1 MSKIFK
7 VSGYK
12 PMKGQTVDYYRANSE
27 SSVHAKVKETAVE
40 QGGFVNFSIEEIEIL
55 PADVN
60 ITCPACNI
68 EFESP
73 DRVYSIS

>member
-1 MSKIFK
+1 MTKIFK

-12 PMKGQTVDYYRANSE
+12 PLKGQTTDYYRASTE
-27 SSVHAKVKETAVE
+27 GAVHSKVKSVDVE

-55 PADVN
+55 PAEVN
-60 ITCPACNI
+60 ITCPSCNH

-73 DRVYSIS
+73 DRVHSVP

>member
-12 PMKGQTVDYYRANSE
+12 PMKGQTVEYYRASSE
-27 SSVHAKVKETAVE
+27 SVVHNKVKEIEVE

-55 PADVN
+55 PTEVN
-60 ITCPACNI
+60 ITCPNCNH

-73 DRVYSIS
+73 DRVHSVP

>member
-12 PMKGQTVDYYRANSE
+12 PMKGQTVEYYRASSE
-27 SSVHAKVKETAVE
+27 SVVHSKVKETDVE

-55 PADVN
+55 PAEVN
-60 ITCPACNI
+60 ITCPNCAH

-73 DRVYSIS
+73 DRVYSVS

>member
-1 MSKIFK
+1 MTKIFK

-12 PMKGQTVDYYRANSE
+12 PMKGQTIEYYRASTE
-27 SSVHAKVKETAVE
+27 SLVHAKVKQTEVE

-55 PADVN
+55 PAEVN
-60 ITCPACNI
+60 IKCPSCNF

-73 DRVYSIS
+73 DRVHSVP

>member
-12 PMKGQTVDYYRANSE
+12 PLKGQTIEYYRASTE
-27 SSVHAKVKETAVE
+27 SLVHAKVKETDVD

-55 PADVN
+55 PTDVN

-73 DRVYSIS
+73 DRVYSLS